1 MPVYSGSLP
10 TLHRRAQRATIDNRR
25 ARLWFPPRC
34 HTNEQAEV
42 MDEGFETPR
51 GHPSP
56 GLLIHRFP
64 RWEVD
69 WQHPPRRSSAHD
81 LAQRMSPL
89 GCGLRQQA
97 QIGRD
102 EGPFLIT
109 DIAWIGTS
117 VHASDY
123 TRLATAVH

>member
-1 MPVYSGSLP
+1 
-10 TLHRRAQRATIDNRR
+10 
-25 ARLWFPPRC
+25 WFPPRC
-34 HTNEQAEV
+34 HTNEQAEA

-51 GHPSP
+51 GHPSL

-81 LAQRMSPL
+81 AAQRVEDLAQLMSPL

-109 DIAWIGTS
+109 DIARIGTS
-117 VHASDY
+117 VHAPY
-123 TRLATAVH
+123 FTRLATSVHNTLSISTGDVISAACAIEK